1 MKTKHTSGPWQV
13 AYYAGGDGNG
23 GYASSHYTIQKGEKK
38 IVKTINAV
46 ATEADEANAARI
58 ASCVNA
64 CEGIN
69 PDAVPDMLEALKEL
83 LAMGQDGII
92 QRNETGKPTWS
103 ILDAIKTITQAAI
116 SKAEGNG

>member
-1 MKTKHTSGPWQV
+1 MTTKHTSGPWQV

-46 ATEADEANAARI
+46 ATEEDEANAARI
-58 ASCVNA
+58 VSCVNA

-69 PDAVPDMLEALKEL
+69 PDAAPDMLEALK
-83 LAMGQDGII
+83 LAVKLMP
-92 QRNETGKPTWS
+92 ETTIS
-103 ILDAIKTITQAAI
+103 AINADEWEAAEAIGRAI
-116 SKAEGNG
+116 SKAEGKAL